1 MHRYNICNRLITGEL
16 FYLSKHQQW
25 VSDVTQAVTLHAR
38 GTQAQRIDEGADA
51 GDVLGVF
58 MMPLHQTSAQT
69 TTVFSVVPK
78 QSQPPYGPDLS
89 VARRA

>member
-25 VSDVTQAVTLHAR
+25 VSEVTQAVTLHAR

-58 MMPLHQTSAQT
+58 MMPLQQTSVQT

-78 QSQPPYGPDLS
+78 QSQPPCGPDLS

>member
-25 VSDVTQAVTLHAR
+25 VSDVTQAVTLNSR
-38 GTQAQRIDEGADA
+38 GTQTQRLDEGADA

-58 MMPLHQTSAQT
+58 MTAAPDERSNHDGVFCGAKTKPP
-69 TTVFSVVPK
+69 TVWS
-78 QSQPPYGPDLS
+78 
-89 VARRA
+89 